1 MKINKKIAL
10 GIITGVMTIS
20 IGIFGVVQYGKINI
34 LQNTEVTIS
43 SGVYNLKNEMK
54 EINDI
59 LIENKGDI
67 EKYNG
72 TKSVVN
78 DILENGEKIILLD
91 NKDLKGNETLHP
103 ENCKDINKQT
113 EIISKFNE
121 SVDKLIDIYNKN
133 DEMKSDKNIYEDMET
148 IIATNNSND
157 DYIDGLN
164 DVDIKLFNEGIEK
177 FPANMVK
184 GNNGWEKVNNIGNK

>member
-10 GIITGVMTIS
+10 GIIAGIATIS
-20 IGIFGVVQYGKINI
+20 IGIFGVSEYGKINK
-34 LQNTEVTIS
+34 LQNTEVTIL
-43 SGVYNLKNEMK
+43 SGVYSLKNEMK

-67 EKYNG
+67 EKYND

-78 DILENGEKIILLD
+78 DTIEYGEKIILLD
-91 NKDLKGNETLHP
+91 NENLKGNKTLYP
-103 ENCKDINKQT
+103 ENCKDLNRQT

-121 SVDKLIDIYNKN
+121 CVDKLIDIYNNSDK
-133 DEMKSDKNIYEDMET
+133 MKSDKTIYEDMET
-148 IIATNNSND
+148 IIAINNNND
-157 DYIDGLN
+157 DCIDGLN

-177 FPANMVK
+177 FPANIVK
-184 GNNGWEKVNNIGNK
+184 DNNGWEKVNNIGNK

>member
-10 GIITGVMTIS
+10 GIIAGVMTVS
-20 IGIFGVVQYGKINI
+20 IWIFGAVQYGKINT

-43 SGVYNLKNEMK
+43 SGVYNLKNQMK
-54 EINDI
+54 EIKDI

-72 TKSVVN
+72 TKPVVT

-91 NKDLKGNETLHP
+91 NKNLKGNETLHP

-113 EIISKFNE
+113 EIISKFND

-148 IIATNNSND
+148 IMAINNNND

-164 DVDIKLFNEGIEK
+164 GVDIKLFNEGIEK
-177 FPANMVK
+177 FPANIVK
-184 GNNGWEKVNNIGNK
+184 DNNGWEKVNNIGNK